1 MTRLDFPSVNSEWQL
16 TWAVF
21 VYLTEIFFQTT
32 KKNCWTICGTD
43 IIGQNQC
50 HTPRRKLCLWILK
63 IHSTSISKSDN
74 PFAAQNGYIKQKIRL
89 VNGPNGNHSAVA
101 KNWTIG
107 AKTENLLN
115 ETPNGS
121 QDQFPQYVTA
131 H

>member
-1 MTRLDFPSVNSEWQL
+1 MSHSTS
-16 TWAVF
+16 
-21 VYLTEIFFQTT
+21 
-32 KKNCWTICGTD
+32 
-43 IIGQNQC
+43 IIVPLNL
-50 HTPRRKLCLWILK
+50 R

-74 PFAAQNGYIKQKIRL
+74 PFATQHGYIKQKIRL
-89 VNGPNGNHSAVA
+89 VNGSNGNHSAVA
-101 KNWTIG
+101 KSWTIG